1 MTKYFDIDI
10 DSNDIKWNFNH
21 NGIDKIFTISTNYI
35 NEIGDITIVDNR
47 VYAVVDNYHIY
58 PFEFKIPSYLLW
70 IDMGFENRTDFLKE
84 MYRKFRYDDMT
95 DLYVFELKLIYDE
108 NSDKGE
114 IKNGN

>member
-1 MTKYFDIDI
+1 
-10 DSNDIKWNFNH
+10 
-21 NGIDKIFTISTNYI
+21 
-35 NEIGDITIVDNR
+35 
-47 VYAVVDNYHIY
+47 
-58 PFEFKIPSYLLW
+58 
-70 IDMGFENRTDFLKE
+70 MGFENRIDFLKE